1 MTQVHVSKGVQANLT
16 RPFRARHSVHLSR
29 QFCAALLLAL
39 GAAHPVAV
47 GALSTASA
55 RFDPPKVAAGT
66 SQSVA
71 LLVTYF
77 PGNGEAVTAST
88 IDLQRGATILSAKS
102 SRGPAQHTSNQM
114 TLDYLQAPIGSV
126 LTDTLLLQIETGA
139 VENVSWAATLVTT
152 LDTDSQASHR
162 AEWSLPVVAPLQARW
177 SVTPNQWYV
186 GETVELQVAV
196 ANDDTRPVEDLS
208 LDWPHG
214 VRADSVKVDSP
225 VIAGGEQVTLHY
237 TAHIPRHTQTQF
249 AEGADQGRLYLRS
262 VIFSGGLR
270 SKLPALPIGIVP
282 VPSLQVEVAEALRRD
297 QEGAAVCVWT
307 LSGVRDLSATDL
319 RVSIDGL
326 SAIEVSNPD
335 MSKAQVEFDV
345 STGSAQVILTDVDL
359 ISGDT
364 LAIPLLLVPRHT
376 GPLAFRP
383 SVTPADRQQS
393 IRIGQTAVV
402 PVLEDETLGAGMI
415 ALAPTDLELARSGLV
430 RAWTQALG
438 QLPIDAGAAVRL
450 KAEGRHEANWMVEE
464 AVTMALLQRGHRLPM
479 DDEGTTYELA
489 FQIATSQA
497 TYEPRGSIWNPLG
510 SGHTRDAQVI
520 AHARLLDTKGQ
531 ILWARRVSTHSWD
544 EVGSDASSLLGG
556 ADAVD
561 QAVVPG
567 NQRPLE
573 VGLSGLIVGVLFFVF
588 FSP

>member
-1 MTQVHVSKGVQANLT
+1 MQLG
-16 RPFRARHSVHLSR
+16 
-29 QFCAALLLAL
+29 AALLLAL

-47 GALSTASA
+47 GALSSASA

-88 IDLQRGATILSAKS
+88 IDLQQGATILAATS
-102 SRGPAQHTSNQM
+102 SRGRVQHTSDQM
-114 TLDYLQAPIGSV
+114 ILDYLHAPIGSV
-126 LTDTLLLQIETGA
+126 QTDTLLLQIAAG
-139 VENVSWAATLVTT
+139 VVDNVSWASTLVTT

-162 AEWSLPVVAPLQARW
+162 AEWSLPVAAPLQTRW
-177 SVTPNQWYV
+177 SVAPDQWYV
-186 GETVELQVAV
+186 GETVELQVALI
-196 ANDDTRPVEDLS
+196 NDDTRPLEGIWLA
-208 LDWPHG
+208 WPHR
-214 VRADSVKVDSP
+214 VRGDSVTVDSP
-225 VIAGGEQVTLHY
+225 VIVGGEQATLGY
-237 TAHIPRHTQTQF
+237 TAHILPRPLTGLG
-249 AEGADQGRLYLRS
+249 EVMDQGRLTLRGTIS
-262 VIFSGGLR
+262 SGGLR
-270 SKLPALPIGIVP
+270 SKLKPLPIDIVP
-282 VPSLQVEVAEALRRD
+282 VPSLRVEVSEPLRRN
-297 QEGAAVCVWT
+297 QEGAAQCVWT
-307 LSGVRDLSATDL
+307 LSGTRDLQATDL

-326 SAIEVSNPD
+326 NSIVVSD
-335 MSKAQVEFDV
+335 TGMSNAQIEFDV
-345 STGSAQVILTDVDL
+345 STGSAQIILTNVDL
-359 ISGDT
+359 VPGDT
-364 LAIPLLLVPRHT
+364 LAIPLRLVPRHT

-393 IRIGQTAVV
+393 IGISQTAVV
-402 PVLEDETLGAGMI
+402 AVLEDENPGAGRI
-415 ALAPTDLELARSGLV
+415 ASAPTDLELARSGLV

-450 KAEGRHEANWMVEE
+450 QAEGRHDANWMVEE
-464 AVTMALLQRGHRLPM
+464 AVTTALLQRGHRLPM
-479 DDEGTTYELA
+479 DDDTTTYELA

-497 TYEPRGSIWNPLG
+497 TYEPSGSIWNPLG
-510 SGHTRDAQVI
+510 SRHARDAQVI

-531 ILWARRVSTHSWD
+531 ILWAQRVSTHSWD
-544 EVGSDASSLLGG
+544 KVGSDASSLLGG

-573 VGLSGLIVGVLFFVF
+573 VGLSGLIVGGLFFVF